1 MEFLNT
7 EYEKFQINFNQ
18 IKEEKDKLINEMNR
32 TIISE
37 SINNE
42 IPELEII
49 RKENEKLHQTI
60 NELNEKLDK
69 KNSNSDENIPVNFIL
84 FFYYY

>member
-1 MEFLNT
+1 LEFLNT